1 MVITNYHKVYK
12 LLRRGFV
19 GKTQYLIWSKWRRSC
34 INKHKVLCRWCYCC
48 SGWWFPR
55 RWRAARHRMP
65 VDVKTALRTRW
76 SMVAHHACRFCTAW
90 LGACG
95 AARQG
100 LSVFTSATAT
110 VGSQRF
116 PIAKSAWPGANAV
129 VCLDDLSF
137 HKLTMLFYSTS
148 LFLQMCKLTTIMV
161 SFCVSSLIAF
171 GLSRSLGRSKA
182 KTLSI

>member
-1 MVITNYHKVYK
+1 
-12 LLRRGFV
+12 
-19 GKTQYLIWSKWRRSC
+19 
-34 INKHKVLCRWCYCC
+34 
-48 SGWWFPR
+48 
-55 RWRAARHRMP
+55 
-65 VDVKTALRTRW
+65 
-76 SMVAHHACRFCTAW
+76 MVAHHACRFCTAW

-148 LFLQMCKLTTIMV
+148 LFLQMCKLTTIMF
-161 SFCVSSLIAF
+161 SFLCIELNSFWLKPKF
-171 GLSRSLGRSKA
+171 REEQSKDA
-182 KTLSI
+182 IY